1 MRCEHARELMSLMLD
16 EILTPEQRGELEQH
30 LRECVG
36 CQAEWKL
43 LRTVQ
48 KLMATT
54 EPAPLPYDLVPIVM
68 ERVRAIERERGKAY
82 FWANL
87 FRPRWRW
94 LAVATAPIVLAF
106 AILGARLWHNQPEPP
121 ATIYWSAHVTNAA
134 EIAVAPE
141 LAPISVALSSLPFTG
156 ATGE

>member
-1 MRCEHARELMSLMLD
+1 MRCEQARELMSLILD
-16 EILTPEQRGELEQH
+16 EILTPEQKVELERH

-36 CQAEWKL
+36 CRAELKL

-68 ERVRAIERERGKAY
+68 ERVRAIEREKRKAY
-82 FWANL
+82 NWANL
-87 FRPRWRW
+87 FRTRWRW
-94 LAVATAPIVLAF
+94 LAVATAPIVLALT
-106 AILGARLWHNQPEPP
+106 ILGARLWHTQPEPP

-156 ATGE
+156 ATGD